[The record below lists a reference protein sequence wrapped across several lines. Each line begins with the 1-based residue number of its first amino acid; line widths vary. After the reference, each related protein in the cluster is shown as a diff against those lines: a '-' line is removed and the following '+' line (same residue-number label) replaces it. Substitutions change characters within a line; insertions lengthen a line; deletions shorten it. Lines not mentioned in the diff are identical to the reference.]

1 MKKRKLMEITPK
13 GLAVISAVQNGLAPA
28 VEGGY
33 DTDNFE
39 RFWKQLEEDLLKQ
52 GEKYVNYHVRMFYKK
67 RQKGA

>member
-1 MKKRKLMEITPK
+1 MKRKTMGITPK

-52 GEKYVNYHVRMFYKK
+52 GKKYIN
-67 RQKGA
+67 